1 MAFVKVATL
10 AQLQSEPLLEVMVD
24 DKPYALCLVDGQVHA
39 LDGTCP
45 HQGGPLGQGM
55 LNGSKIMC
63 PWHAWEFDCATGLNE
78 YEPDDKVAVFPVK
91 VEGQEVLID
100 VA

>member
-1 MAFVKVATL
+1 
-10 AQLQSEPLLEVMVD
+10 
-24 DKPYALCLVDGQVHA
+24 
-39 LDGTCP
+39 
-45 HQGGPLGQGM
+45 M